1 MAMAAAPLW
10 CGRRR
15 RRKRRVN
22 YQNLKICEI
31 CRAKMQGVK
40 IKMSTLE
47 IRNLHASV
55 EDTEILKGVN
65 LTLHS
70 GEIHALMGPNGSGKS
85 TLAYVIAGHPHYEVT
100 EGDILVDGESIL
112 EMEADERTKA
122 GVFLAFQYPVSVP
135 GVSVANFLR
144 TAVSN
149 VRGYTEQKD
158 SNRSGVIGSNLMPM
172 RDFRKELTAKMKEY
186 NVDASFARRYLNDG
200 FSGGEKKRTEVLQM
214 AMLEPKFAIL
224 DESDSGLDIDALRV
238 VADGINK
245 LATPERGFLMIT
257 HYQRL
262 LNYVKP
268 NYISIF
274 HGGRIVMT
282 GGPEVATMLEE
293 RGYGWVEEEFGTG
306 ELVAA

>member
-1 MAMAAAPLW
+1 
-10 CGRRR
+10 
-15 RRKRRVN
+15 
-22 YQNLKICEI
+22 
-31 CRAKMQGVK
+31 
-40 IKMSTLE
+40 MSTLE

-100 EGDILVDGESIL
+100 EGDILIDGESIL

-122 GVFLAFQYPVSVP
+122 GVFLAFQYPVAVP

-149 VRGYTEQKD
+149 VRGYTEQTD

-172 RDFRKELTAKMKEY
+172 RDFRRELTAKMKEY

-245 LATPERGFLMIT
+245 LATADRGFLMIT

-268 NYISIF
+268 KYISIF

-282 GGPEVATMLEE
+282 GGPEVAEMLEE
-293 RGYGWVEEEFGTG
+293 RGYGWVEQEFGEA
-306 ELVAA
+306 ELIAA